1 LENPFIL
8 FVLLSIVSA
17 VLFCFILAKHS
28 IIAGNRDSAKTRLG
42 FGARG
47 FNFLWN
53 EPGELAVTILFFGV
67 LAFGIIGA
75 IVYTFSFTYFIHLTG
90 NVFLSFLIHLLGFLF
105 LLLLTFS
112 LVPLLVQRIRSG
124 LLNNII
130 FLLSGMVYIFIM
142 PLIKIF
148 YGLSVLL
155 ANVLQR
161 GKPGLK
167 NADLNYNCC
176 DISNISG
183 ISFDHAEQDTEMEHD
198 IKIFQNALDFSE
210 LKLRDCAIPRNEI
223 ETVELNSPV
232 ENLREKFIQTGYS
245 KILIYKDTIDNI
257 IGYAQSVDMFRLPKN
272 LSSIVKNL
280 MIVPETMPASKLLNL
295 FLKEHKSIALVVDEY
310 GGTYG
315 MVTIEDIIEEIIGD
329 IEDEYD
335 SYDLKEE
342 EISESEFL
350 LSGRLEIDYLNE
362 KYGFGIPES
371 DVYATIAGYIL
382 HNNEEIPREKDII
395 QIGQFE
401 FEIVQVQGPKIE
413 LVKLKKG

>member
-1 LENPFIL
+1 
-8 FVLLSIVSA
+8 
-17 VLFCFILAKHS
+17 
-28 IIAGNRDSAKTRLG
+28 
-42 FGARG
+42 
-47 FNFLWN
+47 
-53 EPGELAVTILFFGV
+53 
-67 LAFGIIGA
+67 
-75 IVYTFSFTYFIHLTG
+75 
-90 NVFLSFLIHLLGFLF
+90 
-105 LLLLTFS
+105 
-112 LVPLLVQRIRSG
+112 
-124 LLNNII
+124 
-130 FLLSGMVYIFIM
+130 M

-161 GKPGLK
+161 GKPGLN

-183 ISFDHAEQDTEMEHD
+183 ISFDHAEKDTEMEHD

-223 ETVELNSPV
+223 EAVELNSPV

-245 KILIYKDTIDNI
+245 KILIFKDTIDNI

-362 KYGFGIPES
+362 KYGLGIPES
-371 DVYATIAGYIL
+371 DDYATIAGYIL
-382 HNNEEIPREKDII
+382 HNNEEIPREKDKI
-395 QIGQFE
+395 QIGEFE